1 MFKFDVVCWSLVL
14 AFNVCIYLLFFIFVI
29 FKGNFTLK
37 SQSVPSLYSAVREAA
52 KMVPNPNPTEVAAGR
67 KTVFDTWLWA
77 NPDLN
82 DATQPRY

>member
-1 MFKFDVVCWSLVL
+1 M
-14 AFNVCIYLLFFIFVI
+14 
-29 FKGNFTLK
+29 
-37 SQSVPSLYSAVREAA
+37 PSLYSAVREAA